1 MVTTTNSNCRQVSF
15 RLKFLIFKEN
25 IGIGETKRAESTTVV
40 ISKAVE
46 DEVSISN
53 HWLYGLFSP
62 KTNPTIKMALAGVG
76 KPMNEVV

>member
-1 MVTTTNSNCRQVSF
+1 MEISRYARIIRLNDATPKTKIVTMVTTTNSNCRQVSF

-46 DEVSISN
+46 DDVSISN
-53 HWLYGLFSP
+53 HWL
-62 KTNPTIKMALAGVG
+62 
-76 KPMNEVV
+76 